1 MSSEV
6 LFIPDIHI
14 GNCISECIQKS
25 PFTKAEIARS
35 INMNPANFNKLLKK
49 KSIETD
55 RLIEISLA
63 LAYNF
68 FAAWNQDPNKDQG
81 IKISIERPESVGKL
95 IENQMKIIGITQKT
109 LAEKLGVTQPEINRI
124 INKAS
129 FDTDKLAT
137 ISKLLSHNFFQD
149 FYSITEIPTEKEQ
162 YSDHYAYLITRV
174 EQLAGENERLK
185 FELEEVKAEN
195 TKLKEHLSK

>member
-55 RLIEISLA
+55 RLIEISHA

-68 FAAWNQDPNKDQG
+68 FAA
-81 IKISIERPESVGKL
+81 SV
-95 IENQMKIIGITQKT
+95 
-109 LAEKLGVTQPEINRI
+109 
-124 INKAS
+124 
-129 FDTDKLAT
+129 LAT
-137 ISKLLSHNFFQD
+137 TGEAEIFAVGLSGFLTVVKLN
-149 FYSITEIPTEKEQ
+149 
-162 YSDHYAYLITRV
+162 V
-174 EQLAGENERLK
+174 
-185 FELEEVKAEN
+185 
-195 TKLKEHLSK
+195 